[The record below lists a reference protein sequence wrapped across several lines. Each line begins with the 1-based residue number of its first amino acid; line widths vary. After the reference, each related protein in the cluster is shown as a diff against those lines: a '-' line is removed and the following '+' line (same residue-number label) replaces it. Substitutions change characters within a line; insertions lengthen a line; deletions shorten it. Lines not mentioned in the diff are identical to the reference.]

1 MMNDNN
7 NFNITAVEMHDTTV
21 PLRVE
26 KNQVYKVKESSVGPP
41 AEDRANHKDK
51 KEEISDVISNLE
63 RSFNRAIRFEID
75 SELDAVIVKV
85 IDKESGDVIRQIPSE
100 ELVEL
105 SKKIKEHNLHILDVV
120 A

>member
-1 MMNDNN
+1 MMNDNS
-7 NFNITAVEMHDTTV
+7 NINVTAVGMNDTTV
-21 PLRVE
+21 LLRVE
-26 KNQVYKVKESSVGPP
+26 KNQGYEVKEISVEPP
-41 AEDRANHKDK
+41 AEDRANHKNK
-51 KEEISDVISNLE
+51 KEEISDAISNLE
-63 RSFNRAIRFEID
+63 RSFNSAIRFEID

-105 SKKIKEHNLHILDVV
+105 SRKIKDHNLHILDVI

>member
-7 NFNITAVEMHDTTV
+7 NFNITAVGIHDTTV

-26 KNQVYKVKESSVGPP
+26 KNQGYKVKESSVAPP
-41 AEDRANHKDK
+41 EEDRANQKNK
-51 KEEISDVISNLE
+51 KEEISDAISNLE

-105 SKKIKEHNLHILDVV
+105 SKKIKEHNSHILDVV

>member
-1 MMNDNN
+1 MMTNN
-7 NFNITAVEMHDTTV
+7 SNINISAVGMHDTTV
-21 PLRVE
+21 PLRAE
-26 KNQVYKVKESSVGPP
+26 KNQEYKVKESLVASP
-41 AEDRANHKDK
+41 AEARANHKNK
-51 KEEISDVISNLE
+51 KEEISDAISNLE

-105 SKKIKEHNLHILDVV
+105 SRKIKEHNLHILDVV

>member
-1 MMNDNN
+1 MMNDNI
-7 NFNITAVEMHDTTV
+7 NINVTAVERHDTTD
-21 PLRVE
+21 LLKVE
-26 KNQVYKVKESSVGPP
+26 KKQGYEVKETSVAPP
-41 AEDRANHKDK
+41 EKDRANHKDK
-51 KEEISDVISNLE
+51 KEEISDAISNLE
-63 RSFNRAIRFEID
+63 RSFNRTIRFEID